1 MRIHSKI
8 CGLAL
13 WAALSLAASE
23 HHGQVKFGGLPV
35 PGATV
40 TATQG
45 EKKLT
50 AVTDQQGFYSFPDL
64 ADGVWTIEVNMLCF
78 EPIKQEVGIAPNA
91 PSPVWEMKLQSFD
104 AIKAAAPPPPAAPAP
119 STTAS
124 AAASSS
130 GAPATPSIVAA
141 NGGAQQT
148 ASAAAPSSSK
158 KKGKKGVPPPA
169 AANPA
174 GGFQRANLNAS
185 DTGAKTNGD
194 GAGAPAGAQEM
205 QAAAPA
211 DGFLINGSVNNGA
224 NSPFAQSNAFG
235 NNRRGARSLYN
246 GNLGVTFD
254 NSNLDA
260 RTYSIT
266 GQDTEKPAY
275 NRLTGMLSL
284 GGPIPLIHAQSRP
297 FFALNYQWSRNTNAT
312 ATPGLMPTLAE
323 RAGDFSAL
331 AAPIYDPTTGQPFP
345 GNVIPTSRI
354 SPQALALLALYPL
367 PNFASTRYNYQ
378 VPITTSTH
386 TDSMQLRLNKSIGR
400 MNQVNGMF
408 AFQDQRGATPNLFN
422 FLDTNRSLGINSNVN
437 WVHRFTQR
445 TFLTL
450 GANYSR
456 YSPRTTPYFAN
467 LYNVSGNA
475 GISGNLQSPA
485 YWGPPSLS
493 FGSGISGLS
502 DGNWSFTRYQ
512 TGGVSAN
519 VFWNHSPH
527 NVQYGFDLKH
537 QQFNLLSQANPRGSF
552 SFTGA
557 STAQVVNGVAVP
569 GTGSDFAGFLLGIPD
584 TLSLAYGNA
593 DKYFR
598 DALYDAYI
606 QDDWRVSPGFSLN
619 YGLRWDYGSPIT
631 ELYGRMV
638 NLDIASGFAAAA
650 PVVAASPV
658 GPLTGT
664 HYPDSLIHPDKH
676 GFEPRIGFAWHPIL
690 ASSLVIRGGYSISV
704 DTSVYTGIAVQM
716 AQQSPLSKSLS
727 VQGNGLTMATGFN
740 APPSNTADT
749 YAIDPNFR
757 VGYAQNWQLSVQ
769 RDLPGSLVM
778 TATYL
783 GVKGTHARQYSLP
796 NTYPAGAANPCPA
809 CPVGFTYE
817 MSGANSTRES
827 GQFQLRRRLRAG
839 FAASA
844 GYTYSKSI
852 DDGVLG
858 GRGQG
863 GMFVAQNWLDLAA
876 ERGLSSFDQR
886 HLLNVQVQ
894 YSSGAGL
901 GGGALLSGWKG
912 ALFKEWTA
920 TTNITVGSGLP
931 LTPVYFAAVARTGTT
946 GTLRPDYTG
955 APLYAAPPGLNLNP
969 AAFTAPP
976 PGQWGN
982 AGRDT
987 ITGPGQFVLNAS
999 FGRTFPWGDRRN
1011 VDLRFDAA
1019 NALNHVTYPNWN
1031 TTFGSAQFGLPNA
1044 ANAMRSIQTTLR
1056 VRF

>member
-1 MRIHSKI
+1 MRIPSKLY
-8 CGLAL
+8 GLAL

-45 EKKLT
+45 DQKHT
-50 AVTDQQGFYSFPDL
+50 AVTDQQGVYSFPDL
-64 ADGVWTIEVNMLCF
+64 PDGVWTIEVNMLCF
-78 EPIKQEVGIAPNA
+78 EPIKQEVAIAPNA
-91 PSPVWEMKLQSFD
+91 PSPVWELKLESFD
-104 AIKAAAPPPPAAPAP
+104 AIKASAPPPPAAPAP
-119 STTAS
+119 S
-124 AAASSS
+124 AAAPAA
-130 GAPATPSIVAA
+130 APVTPSIVAA

-148 ASAAAPSSSK
+148 AAAPSK
-158 KKGKKGVPPPA
+158 KKGKKGAPPP

-174 GGFQRANLNAS
+174 GGFQRASLNAS
-185 DTGAKTNGD
+185 DSGAKTNGEEAV
-194 GAGAPAGAQEM
+194 GTGGAQEM

-235 NNRRGARSLYN
+235 NNRRAGRSLYN
-246 GNLGVTFD
+246 GNIGITLD

-266 GQDTEKPAY
+266 GQNTDKPAY
-275 NRLTGMLSL
+275 DRLTGMFSL
-284 GGPIPLIHAQSRP
+284 GGPIPLIHAQNRP
-297 FFALNYQWSRNTNAT
+297 FFTLNYQWSRNTTAT
-312 ATPGLMPTLAE
+312 ATPGLMPTLAQ
-323 RAGDFSAL
+323 RTGDFSSL
-331 AAPIYDPTTGQPFP
+331 SAPIYDPTTGQPFP
-345 GNVIPTSRI
+345 GNVIPTSRV
-354 SPQALALLALYPL
+354 SAQAVALLALYPL

-378 VPITTSTH
+378 VPLTSSTH
-386 TDSMQLRLNKSIGR
+386 TDSMQLRMNKTIGR

-408 AFQDQRGATPNLFN
+408 AFQDQRGASPSLFN
-422 FLDTNRSLGINSNVN
+422 FLDTNRSLGVNSNLN
-437 WVHRFTQR
+437 WMHRFSQR

-450 GANYSR
+450 GAQYSR

-467 LYNVSGNA
+467 LENVSGGA
-475 GISGNLQSPA
+475 GIVGNLQSPA
-485 YWGPPSLS
+485 YWGPPSLT
-493 FGSGISGLS
+493 FGSGITGLS
-502 DGNWSFTRYQ
+502 DANSSFTRYQ
-512 TGGVSAN
+512 TAGVSAN
-519 VFWNHSPH
+519 LFWNHSPH
-527 NVQYGFDLKH
+527 NVQYGFDIKR

-552 SFTGA
+552 GFTGA
-557 STAQVVNGVAVP
+557 STSAVVNGVPVP

-584 TLSLAYGNA
+584 TLQLAYGNA

-606 QDDWRVSPGFSLN
+606 NDDWRVNPGFSLN

-631 ELYGRMV
+631 ERYGRLV
-638 NLDIASGFAAAA
+638 NLDITSGFAAAA

-664 HYPDSLIHPDKH
+664 HYPDSLIRPDKT

-690 ASSLVIRGGYSISV
+690 ASSLVIRGGYSMSV
-704 DTSVYTGIAVQM
+704 DTSVYTGIAISM

-740 APPSNTADT
+740 APPSNTPDT
-749 YAIDPNFR
+749 FAIDPNFR

-769 RDLPGSLVM
+769 RDLPGSLVI

-796 NTYPAGAANPCPA
+796 NTDPVGAVNPCPA
-809 CPVGFTYE
+809 CPVGFEYA
-817 MSGANSTRES
+817 MSGANSSRES

-839 FAASA
+839 LAASM

-863 GMFVAQNWLDLAA
+863 GVFTAQNWLDLAA

-886 HLLNVQVQ
+886 HLLNVQMQ
-894 YSSGAGL
+894 YSTGAGL

-931 LTPVYFAAVARTGTT
+931 LTPVYFAAVAHTGTT
-946 GTLRPDYTG
+946 GSLRPDYTG
-955 APLYAAPPGLNLNP
+955 APLDAAPPGLNLNP

-982 AGRDT
+982 AGRNT
-987 ITGPGQFVLNAS
+987 ITGPGQFTLNAS

-1031 TTFGSAQFGLPNA
+1031 TTLGNAQFGLPNA